1 MRNSLKLCLLG
12 LTPLH
17 EAANFG
23 FPATTKILLKHG
35 ANIDATTKS
44 DCAFKSDGV
53 DENTVGPITA
63 LQDACSTLAGE
74 LLEGER
80 SRKLEVIQ
88 ILLEYNANTLLRNA
102 QNKTPLQAG
111 FITVKFLYNKNYVSQ
126 PDNSVSTNKN
136 KLYSSNQKKWKKRP
150 RLVDFQKK
158 KKRLYSPQKKQ
169 LCFKK

>member
-1 MRNSLKLCLLG
+1 MVRNAAGETILQQKVVAMEHTGETEQKIKEITKLIETGHPVNVCDNAGLLSKVHSVRNSLKLCLLG

-111 FITVKFLYNKNYVSQ
+111 FITV
-126 PDNSVSTNKN
+126 
-136 KLYSSNQKKWKKRP
+136 
-150 RLVDFQKK
+150 
-158 KKRLYSPQKKQ
+158 
-169 LCFKK
+169 

>member
-111 FITVKFLYNKNYVSQ
+111 FITVKFLYSGAPKTRTFFCPYFFDKCPSFWRNTVNEFMAY
-126 PDNSVSTNKN
+126 
-136 KLYSSNQKKWKKRP
+136 
-150 RLVDFQKK
+150 FG
-158 KKRLYSPQKKQ
+158 
-169 LCFKK
+169 